1 MVNFDNT
8 AIAFQMKNDAA
19 LDRAYFL
26 FKLISNEPLVK
37 IGTAATNFALNAQL
51 PVEGLIR
58 ATVFDHFCG
67 GVSEE
72 DCLQIIKEL
81 GSYGVQSILDYSVE
95 GKVEENQFDLA
106 VEKNLEILS
115 FIKSREKIPFAVF
128 KPTALG
134 SSDLFFKVSEGI
146 ELNES
151 EKNAYSRIVERY
163 HTLCSK
169 AKELNLKLLVDAEE
183 SWLQKAADDL
193 CLEMMKVY
201 NTEQPI

>member
-1 MVNFDNT
+1 M
-8 AIAFQMKNDAA
+8 
-19 LDRAYFL
+19 
-26 FKLISNEPLVK
+26 
-37 IGTAATNFALNAQL
+37 
-51 PVEGLIR
+51 
-58 ATVFDHFCG
+58 
-67 GVSEE
+67 
-72 DCLQIIKEL
+72 

-95 GKVEENQFDLA
+95 GKVEENQFDCT

-193 CLEMMKVY
+193 CLDMMKAY
-201 NTEQPI
+201 NTEQPIVYNTYQMYRWIK